1 MIMQQWRKEKGNV
14 PGYLDRLR
22 PSRRRLIE
30 RRLQRVDAL
39 DCFGP
44 PGTQQEMPEE
54 EDEVGSIFMFKEEAV
69 CPV

>member
-1 MIMQQWRKEKGNV
+1 MQQWRKEKGNV
-14 PGYLDRLR
+14 PGYLDRLS

-44 PGTQQEMPEE
+44 PGTQQEMLEE
-54 EDEVGSIFMFKEEAV
+54 EDEVGSIFMYKEEAV